1 MAATAMAGEFRLT
14 PGISVDQ
21 SFTDNARQTSPGR
34 READMYTRVQPNVN
48 LSGTGGRLKFNLSY
62 GFNEVRYLDNGDLDN
77 RSHNLAHSGNAEL
90 LRDMLFVDTRASIS
104 EALIANTGSQSGL
117 LDTTNPS
124 NRTTVTS
131 FSVAPY
137 LRNQLGSYASTEYRY
152 NFSFTDSSGLSRS
165 LVHQLVAT
173 IRSGPEFQRLN
184 WALNANVQHADRS
197 NSPGTGGTLLLA
209 GQDSSS
215 DVRAFSVDPSYRVTD
230 TFTLTSSIGY
240 QETIDPTLGSNVS
253 GETYSLGFRYTP
265 SPRTSLSASYNHRDN
280 NDFGSGS
287 LSYKITER
295 LSLDASY
302 TETLQT
308 SESQR
313 ARNLDFLTVDQFG
326 NFVDARTAQAF
337 QLNNNNFNLNDN
349 VVRRQSGSVRLNL
362 QSGRDTFGTD
372 FTHEISTTDAT
383 GIAQTSYGFAG
394 NWSRVI
400 SDVNRLNLTL
410 RFRNTDQGTTPSRS
424 DNTENVNA
432 SFSHNFTPTLSGV
445 LTYSLIARQ
454 ASGATP
460 AAGTETAINTGSI
473 VENLFTIGLRKTF

>member
-1 MAATAMAGEFRLT
+1 M
-14 PGISVDQ
+14 
-21 SFTDNARQTSPGR
+21 
-34 READMYTRVQPNVN
+34 
-48 LSGTGGRLKFNLSY
+48 
-62 GFNEVRYLDNGDLDN
+62 
-77 RSHNLAHSGNAEL
+77 
-90 LRDMLFVDTRASIS
+90 
-104 EALIANTGSQSGL
+104 
-117 LDTTNPS
+117 
-124 NRTTVTS
+124 
-131 FSVAPY
+131 
-137 LRNQLGSYASTEYRY
+137 
-152 NFSFTDSSGLSRS
+152 
-165 LVHQLVAT
+165 
-173 IRSGPEFQRLN
+173 
-184 WALNANVQHADRS
+184 
-197 NSPGTGGTLLLA
+197 
-209 GQDSSS
+209 
-215 DVRAFSVDPSYRVTD
+215 
-230 TFTLTSSIGY
+230 
-240 QETIDPTLGSNVS
+240 
-253 GETYSLGFRYTP
+253 
-265 SPRTSLSASYNHRDN
+265 
-280 NDFGSGS
+280 

-400 SDVNRLNLTL
+400 SDANRLNLTL

-445 LTYSLIARQ
+445 MTYSLIARQ